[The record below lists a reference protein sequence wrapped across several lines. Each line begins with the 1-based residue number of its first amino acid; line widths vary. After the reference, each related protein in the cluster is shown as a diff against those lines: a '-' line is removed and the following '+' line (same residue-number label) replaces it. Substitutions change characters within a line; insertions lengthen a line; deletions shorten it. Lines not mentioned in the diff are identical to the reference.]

1 MCMNKKRISV
11 CIAAYKPNDFLIK
24 ELETIMPQLGEND
37 EIVIS
42 EDYSTDSAVYEYIK
56 QY

>member
-42 EDYSTDSAVYEYIK
+42 EDYSPDSAVYEYIK
-56 QY
+56 Q